1 MAKKL
6 VFNPLLKKGFQNES
20 REDLAE
26 TLVIGNITGGTDITL
41 TSGDKINSSSGGG
54 ELDLRY
60 GGSDGELIL
69 STDNGAY
76 TAKQQL
82 YMSDGYVELSDYATN
97 GEVQLYADKLM
108 IRRGASSV
116 TGSTNGIYI
125 KDGDASGF
133 VQIGVGASSVNNDAI
148 KLQDGGGVATIT
160 SDNAKASVIISS
172 QNSYA
177 DTAITNSPILG
188 GDTIVA
194 RTANTAYVNQLAI
207 QTAGSSFEM
216 VLDTGGVSADRTATF
231 QNATGTVAYLSDITG
246 GAVVQTGQTTNNVQL
261 TLSASQAI
269 AVQSVQS
276 FVTRVTA
283 IQSLA
288 PSAGTIGDVWV
299 HEFRGAIKN
308 IAGTPALVDSIIDEY
323 IAEDAA
329 MTGVSVAIVA
339 GASTLDIKVTGE
351 TGKEIEWKAE
361 TIFSEI
367 IYV

>member
-82 YMSDGYVELSDYATN
+82 SDYATN

-108 IRRGASSV
+108 IRRGASRV

-177 DTAITNSPILG
+177 DTAITYSPIFG
-188 GDTIVA
+188 GDTIVS

-207 QTAGSSFEM
+207 QTAGSSFDM
-216 VLDTGGVSADRTATF
+216 VLDTGGVCADRTATF

-351 TGKEIEWKAE
+351 TGKEIEGKAE

>member
-26 TLVIGNITGGTDITL
+26 TLVIGNITGGTDIVMTAGDTL
-41 TSGDKINSSSGGG
+41 DSSSGGSQ
-54 ELDLRY
+54 LDLNY
-60 GGSDGELIL
+60 GGDSTLLL
-69 STDNGAY
+69 STDSGAFAGGHFY
-76 TAKQQL
+76 STEVGTPQVQVGYNTA
-82 YMSDGYVELSDYATN
+82 YISFFDGEMVAAQASIISVLGNAAVIRNTNATRSALFLN
-97 GEVQLYADKLM
+97 SGSNLTKSSF
-108 IRRGASSV
+108 ASTIEHTV
-116 TGSTNGIYI
+116 I
-125 KDGDASGF
+125 
-133 VQIGVGASSVNNDAI
+133 VVGVGIS
-148 KLQDGGGVATIT
+148 
-160 SDNAKASVIISS
+160 AK
-172 QNSYA
+172 
-177 DTAITNSPILG
+177 
-188 GDTIVA
+188 
-194 RTANTAYVNQLAI
+194 TANTAYVNQMSFQESGVLFDTLI
-207 QTAGSSFEM
+207 VPSTA
-216 VLDTGGVSADRTATF
+216 TADRTATL
-231 QNATGTVAYLSDITG
+231 QDASGTIAYLSDITG

-261 TLSASQAI
+261 TLGGSQAI

-288 PSAGTIGDVWV
+288 PSAGTIGDIWV

-308 IAGTPALVDSIIDEY
+308 IAGTPALVDTVIDEY